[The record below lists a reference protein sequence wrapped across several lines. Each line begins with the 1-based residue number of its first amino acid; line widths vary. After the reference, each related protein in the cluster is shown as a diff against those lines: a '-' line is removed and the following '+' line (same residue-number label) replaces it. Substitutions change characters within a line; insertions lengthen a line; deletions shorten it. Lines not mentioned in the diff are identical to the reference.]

1 MRLITHP
8 HWLVGPSS
16 SEEPSDTV
24 NNDSVTV
31 HPTLCFA
38 QSAARQTFSRRPRAG
53 DEKTGHAAAQYTP
66 LTAPTPARRDAET
79 EVADTD
85 LFPDWFSQ
93 FLNDRQTRKPS
104 AHTMKAYRQDFIAIA
119 TLVAGGNS
127 TQLAVT
133 DITKDSMR
141 SAFAAYARDHE
152 AASIRRCWSTWNV
165 LCTFLYT
172 SEQLAANPMQLVGR
186 PKLARPLPKALP
198 RTAVQALLE
207 AVARDEGSTRQTDW
221 AERDLALILTA
232 LLAGLR
238 SEELRLAD
246 IGDIR
251 ITDNRAATI
260 HVRGKGG
267 KERAVPIEAELLAV
281 IEAYLDSRA
290 IRFPGGTK
298 RKAGDSTSALSRW
311 PARSPLFVG
320 RDGERITRG
329 TLQSRIKRAFK
340 RAGPEAQPVPGALVH
355 GLRHTYATEL
365 AGADVSVYTLMKL
378 LGHESMTT
386 SQRYVT
392 AAGTETRSAAA
403 RNGLYALIPGCA
415 NDADLEIWLDRDS

>member
-1 MRLITHP
+1 
-8 HWLVGPSS
+8 
-16 SEEPSDTV
+16 
-24 NNDSVTV
+24 
-31 HPTLCFA
+31 
-38 QSAARQTFSRRPRAG
+38 
-53 DEKTGHAAAQYTP
+53 
-66 LTAPTPARRDAET
+66 
-79 EVADTD
+79 
-85 LFPDWFSQ
+85 
-93 FLNDRQTRKPS
+93 
-104 AHTMKAYRQDFIAIA
+104 
-119 TLVAGGNS
+119 
-127 TQLAVT
+127 
-133 DITKDSMR
+133 
-141 SAFAAYARDHE
+141 
-152 AASIRRCWSTWNV
+152 
-165 LCTFLYT
+165 
-172 SEQLAANPMQLVGR
+172 
-186 PKLARPLPKALP
+186 
-198 RTAVQALLE
+198 VQALLE
-207 AVARDEGSTRQTDW
+207 TVARDQGSKRQTDW
-221 AERDLALILTA
+221 AERDLALILTV

-251 ITDNRAATI
+251 TTDNRAATI

-267 KERAVPIEAELLAV
+267 KERSVPIEAELLSV

-340 RAGPEAQPVPGALVH
+340 RAGPEAQPVAGALVH

-365 AGADVSVYTLMKL
+365 AGSDVSVYTLMKL

>member
-1 MRLITHP
+1 MPDSSDSLPAPARL
-8 HWLVGPSS
+8 
-16 SEEPSDTV
+16 D
-24 NNDSVTV
+24 
-31 HPTLCFA
+31 A
-38 QSAARQTFSRRPRAG
+38 
-53 DEKTGHAAAQYTP
+53 KTEAAQVDP
-66 LTAPTPARRDAET
+66 I
-79 EVADTD
+79 
-85 LFPDWFSQ
+85 PDWFDR

-119 TLVAGGNS
+119 MLITDGNPA
-127 TQLAVT
+127 QLAVT

-141 SAFAAYARDHE
+141 TAFAAYARDHE

-186 PKLARPLPKALP
+186 PKLAKPLPKALP
-198 RTAVQALLE
+198 RSAVEALLQTVAQDRE
-207 AVARDEGSTRQTDW
+207 SETSNRLGRARSRANPHCTAGRPARRGTAPMPTSVTSAPPTTAAAV
-221 AERDLALILTA
+221 
-232 LLAGLR
+232 
-238 SEELRLAD
+238 
-246 IGDIR
+246 
-251 ITDNRAATI
+251 I
-260 HVRGKGG
+260 HVKGKGG
-267 KERAVPIEAELLAV
+267 KERSVPIEAELLSV
-281 IEAYLDSRA
+281 IETYLDSRA
-290 IRFPGGTK
+290 TGSPVRRK
-298 RKAGDSTSALSRW
+298 RKADIADSALSRW

-340 RAGPEAQPVPGALVH
+340 RAGPDAQPVPGALVH

-365 AGADVSVYTLMKL
+365 AGSDVSVYTLMKL

-403 RNGLYALIPGCA
+403 RNGLYALIPDGVK
-415 NDADLEIWLDRDS
+415 DADPKVRLDRDLYASTGSIPTC